1 MPQQL
6 VIIVDKYRELQ
17 EKFSQIIFD
26 NATEAEQ
33 KAYILQRQDREEVL
47 NFIAKILLEYTIIDS
62 VLNVSSKE
70 QKSITSDF
78 NSIIIKIAKNEYKN
92 ENAILDD
99 ILTTAT
105 KDKYYSDAYATDIG
119 YSFKLQKITDEEIK
133 KIVNS
138 AIDGK
143 NWSDRLWTNKK
154 ELEANLRAEVEKFL
168 QGKTDVNKI
177 SQVIKDRFGQNAFNT
192 RRLTQSEVARCQ
204 LEANELFAQNEGVE
218 YMMFTATLDG
228 RTSSFCR
235 DHDGETYGISDPD
248 RPELPHHPFERS
260 LYINIPS
267 PDWKPKQRRD
277 QQNNELADYQLYKN
291 WVNKI

>member
-1 MPQQL
+1 M
-6 VIIVDKYRELQ
+6 DKYKELQ
-17 EKFSQIIFD
+17 EKFNQFIFD
-26 NATEAEQ
+26 NSEKEEQ
-33 KAYILQRQDREEVL
+33 KAYTLQKKDREEVL

-62 VLNVSSKE
+62 GLNVSSKD
-70 QKSITSDF
+70 QKVIISDF
-78 NSIIIKIAKNEYKN
+78 NNIIVKIAKDEYKN
-92 ENAILDD
+92 ENAIIDD

-105 KDKYYSDAYATDIG
+105 KDKYYTNAYATDIG
-119 YSFKLQKITDEEIK
+119 YSFKLQKITDEEIQ

-192 RRLTQSEVARCQ
+192 RRLTQTEVARCQ
-204 LEANELFAQNEGVE
+204 LQANELFAENEGVE

-228 RTSSFCR
+228 RTSNFCR
-235 DHDGETYGISDPD
+235 EHDGNRYGIDD
-248 RPELPHHPFERS
+248 DNRPELPHHPFERS

-267 PDWKPKQRRD
+267 PDWKAKQRRD
-277 QQNNELADYQLYKN
+277 QANNEIIDYTTYEN
-291 WVNKI
+291 WLDNQDL